1 MNRYISQ
8 RYQFDRLFMSHLG
21 SRLRP
26 EYDAL
31 VRGSLPQSYWEL
43 LLDLELACISAEP
56 NEKPSL
62 LPPDARPTSPHEVH
76 RISVSRPS
84 QGFAHS
90 LQRSWASYLS

>member
-1 MNRYISQ
+1 MNRYVGQ

-62 LPPDARPTSPHEVH
+62 LPPDVPPHL
-76 RISVSRPS
+76 P
-84 QGFAHS
+84 A
-90 LQRSWASYLS
+90 